1 MTFPVNIALA
11 SHEVWCVVI
20 LLSAKYLN
28 SIVISSLV
36 GFPRFLFFYGFWFYS
51 LLSHSV
57 INVLIFSLWLNMW
70 NVLWCAFVLF
80 KGTLFWIFRIL
91 FHRLGL
97 SFFVVVVVVPVL
109 VVLFLIYF
117 NLLIN
122 ASWYVDSFIIIKYP
136 SLSLV

>member
-36 GFPRFLFFYGFWFYS
+36 GFPRFLFFLTDFDFIL

-91 FHRLGL
+91 FHHLGL
-97 SFFVVVVVVPVL
+97 SFFVVVVVPVL